1 MSYIIAFLAGAVAG
15 FVAGFI
21 VAKNNAN
28 KVAKVQD
35 IVAAIKK
42 KKK

>member
-1 MSYIIAFLAGAVAG
+1 MSYIITLLIGAAAG

-28 KVAKVQD
+28 KVAKVRD
-35 IVAAIKK
+35 VVAAIKK
-42 KKK
+42 K